1 MEKFAREM
9 YLCIPL
15 RGQKTLNFKTMNK
28 KIWIGLGVVALV
40 IFWGIGSRNSM
51 ATSDQEVK
59 ASWANV
65 QSAYQRRSDLIPNLV
80 KTVQG
85 VANFEKSTLTAV
97 IQARASATQMKLDAK
112 DLSPEN
118 MQKYQAA
125 QSSLGGALSRLMVVA
140 ENYPQL
146 RATENFSELQA
157 QLEGTENRIKEE
169 RDRFNS
175 SVKNYNSL
183 IVTFPNSLI
192 ASFSGFAEKGFFQAE
207 AGAEKAPEVNFD
219 EKK

>member
-1 MEKFAREM
+1 MN
-9 YLCIPL
+9 
-15 RGQKTLNFKTMNK
+15 KTLLTVL
-28 KIWIGLGVVALV
+28 IVLGVIALV
-40 IFWGIGSRNSM
+40 IFWGVGSRNSM
-51 ATSDQEVK
+51 ATSDQDVK
-59 ASWANV
+59 AKWANV
-65 QSAYQRRSDLIPNLV
+65 QSAYQRRADLIPNLV

-97 IQARASATQMKLDAK
+97 IEARASATQMKLDSK

-118 MQKYQAA
+118 LQKYQSA

-146 RATENFSELQA
+146 KATENFSELQA

-169 RDRFNS
+169 RDNFNTA
-175 SVKNYNSL
+175 VQGYNTL

-192 ASFSGFAEKGFFQAE
+192 ASFSGFAEKGFFQAD
-207 AGAEKAPEVNFD
+207 AGSDKAPEVNFD

>member
-1 MEKFAREM
+1 
-9 YLCIPL
+9 
-15 RGQKTLNFKTMNK
+15 MNK
-28 KIWIGLGVVALV
+28 TVWIVLGVIALV

-51 ATSDQEVK
+51 ATSDQDVK
-59 ASWANV
+59 AKWANV
-65 QSAYQRRSDLIPNLV
+65 QSAYQRRADLIPNLV

-97 IQARASATQMKLDAK
+97 IEARASATQMKLDSK

-118 MQKYQAA
+118 LQKYQAA

-146 RATENFSELQA
+146 KATENFSELQA

-169 RDRFNS
+169 RDNFNTA
-175 SVKNYNSL
+175 VQAYNTL

-207 AGAEKAPEVNFD
+207 AGSDKAPEVNFD

>member
-1 MEKFAREM
+1 
-9 YLCIPL
+9 
-15 RGQKTLNFKTMNK
+15 MNK
-28 KIWIGLGVVALV
+28 TVWIVLGVIALV
-40 IFWGIGSRNSM
+40 NFWGVGSRNSM
-51 ATSDQEVK
+51 ATSDQDVK
-59 ASWANV
+59 AKWANV
-65 QSAYQRRSDLIPNLV
+65 QSAYQRRADLIPNLV

-97 IQARASATQMKLDAK
+97 IEARASATQMKLDSK

-118 MQKYQAA
+118 LQKYQAA

-146 RATENFSELQA
+146 KATENFSELQA

-169 RDRFNS
+169 RDNFNA
-175 SVKNYNSL
+175 SVQAFNTL

-207 AGAEKAPEVNFD
+207 AGSDKAPEVNFD

>member
-1 MEKFAREM
+1 MN
-9 YLCIPL
+9 
-15 RGQKTLNFKTMNK
+15 KTLLTVL
-28 KIWIGLGVVALV
+28 IVLGVIALV

-51 ATSDQEVK
+51 ATSDQDVK
-59 ASWANV
+59 AKWANV
-65 QSAYQRRSDLIPNLV
+65 QSAYQRRADLIPNLV

-97 IQARASATQMKLDAK
+97 IQARASATQMKLDSK

-118 MQKYQAA
+118 LQKYQAA
-125 QSSLGGALSRLMVVA
+125 QSTLGGALSRLMVVA

-146 RATENFSELQA
+146 KATENFSELQA

-169 RDRFNS
+169 RDNFNA
-175 SVKNYNSL
+175 SVQAFNTL

-192 ASFSGFAEKGFFQAE
+192 ASFSGFAEKGFFQAD
-207 AGAEKAPEVNFD
+207 AGSDKAPEVNFD

>member
-1 MEKFAREM
+1 
-9 YLCIPL
+9 
-15 RGQKTLNFKTMNK
+15 MNK
-28 KIWIGLGVVALV
+28 TVWIVLGVIALV
-40 IFWGIGSRNSM
+40 IFWGVGSRNSM
-51 ATSDQEVK
+51 ATSDQDVK
-59 ASWANV
+59 AKWANV
-65 QSAYQRRSDLIPNLV
+65 QSAYQRRADLIPNLV
-80 KTVQG
+80 KT
-85 VANFEKSTLTAV
+85 LTAV
-97 IQARASATQMKLDAK
+97 IEARASATQMKLDSK

-118 MQKYQAA
+118 LQKYQAA

-146 RATENFSELQA
+146 KATENFSELQA

-169 RDRFNS
+169 RDNFNTA
-175 SVKNYNSL
+175 VQAYNTL

>member
-1 MEKFAREM
+1 MN
-9 YLCIPL
+9 
-15 RGQKTLNFKTMNK
+15 KTLLTVL
-28 KIWIGLGVVALV
+28 IVLGVIALV
-40 IFWGIGSRNSM
+40 IFWGVGSRNSM
-51 ATSDQEVK
+51 ATSDQDVK
-59 ASWANV
+59 AKWANV
-65 QSAYQRRSDLIPNLV
+65 QSAYQRRADLIPNLV

-97 IQARASATQMKLDAK
+97 IQARASATQMKLDSK

-118 MQKYQAA
+118 LQKYQAA

-146 RATENFSELQA
+146 KATENFSELQA

-169 RDRFNS
+169 RDNFNA
-175 SVKNYNSL
+175 SVQAFNTL

-192 ASFSGFAEKGFFQAE
+192 ASFSGFAEKGFFQAD
-207 AGAEKAPEVNFD
+207 AGSDKAPEVNFA

>member
-1 MEKFAREM
+1 
-9 YLCIPL
+9 
-15 RGQKTLNFKTMNK
+15 MNK
-28 KIWIGLGVVALV
+28 TVGIVLGVIALV
-40 IFWGIGSRNSM
+40 IFWGVGSRNSM
-51 ATSDQEVK
+51 ATSDQDVK
-59 ASWANV
+59 AKWANV
-65 QSAYQRRSDLIPNLV
+65 QSAYQRRADLIPNLV

-97 IQARASATQMKLDAK
+97 IEARASATQMKLDSK

-118 MQKYQAA
+118 LQKYQAA

-146 RATENFSELQA
+146 KATENFSELQA

-169 RDRFNS
+169 RDNFNS
-175 SVKNYNSL
+175 AVQAYKTL

-207 AGAEKAPEVNFD
+207 AGSEKAPEVNFD

>member
-1 MEKFAREM
+1 
-9 YLCIPL
+9 
-15 RGQKTLNFKTMNK
+15 MNK
-28 KIWIGLGVVALV
+28 TVWIVLGVIALV

-51 ATSDQEVK
+51 ATSDQDVK
-59 ASWANV
+59 AKWANV
-65 QSAYQRRSDLIPNLV
+65 QSAYQRRADLIPNLV
-80 KTVQG
+80 KTVQA

-97 IQARASATQMKLDAK
+97 IEARASATQMKLDSK

-118 MQKYQAA
+118 LQKYQAA

-146 RATENFSELQA
+146 KATENFSELQA

-169 RDRFNS
+169 RDNFNTA
-175 SVKNYNSL
+175 VQGYNSL
-183 IVTFPNSLI
+183 IVTFPNNLI
-192 ASFSGFAEKGFFQAE
+192 ASFSGFAEQGFFQAE
-207 AGAEKAPEVNFD
+207 AGSDKAPEVNFD

>member
-1 MEKFAREM
+1 
-9 YLCIPL
+9 
-15 RGQKTLNFKTMNK
+15 MNK
-28 KIWIGLGVVALV
+28 TVWIVLGVIALV
-40 IFWGIGSRNSM
+40 IFWGVGSRNSM
-51 ATSDQEVK
+51 ATSDQDVK
-59 ASWANV
+59 AKWANV
-65 QSAYQRRSDLIPNLV
+65 QSAYQRRADLIPNLV

-97 IQARASATQMKLDAK
+97 IEARASATQMKLDAK

-118 MQKYQAA
+118 LQKYQAA

-146 RATENFSELQA
+146 KATENFSELQA

-169 RDRFNS
+169 RDNFNTA
-175 SVKNYNSL
+175 VQGYNTL
-183 IVTFPNSLI
+183 IVTFPNNLI

-207 AGAEKAPEVNFD
+207 AGSEKAPEVNFD

>member
-1 MEKFAREM
+1 
-9 YLCIPL
+9 
-15 RGQKTLNFKTMNK
+15 MNK
-28 KIWIGLGVVALV
+28 TVWIVLGVIALV
-40 IFWGIGSRNSM
+40 IFWGVGSRNSM
-51 ATSDQEVK
+51 ATSDQDVK
-59 ASWANV
+59 AKWANV
-65 QSAYQRRSDLIPNLV
+65 QSAYQRRADLIPNLV

-97 IQARASATQMKLDAK
+97 IEARASATQMKLDSK

-118 MQKYQAA
+118 LQKYQAA

-146 RATENFSELQA
+146 KATENFSELQA

-169 RDRFNS
+169 RDNFNTA
-175 SVKNYNSL
+175 VQGYNTL

-207 AGAEKAPEVNFD
+207 AGSDKAPEVNFD

>member
-1 MEKFAREM
+1 
-9 YLCIPL
+9 
-15 RGQKTLNFKTMNK
+15 MNK
-28 KIWIGLGVVALV
+28 TVVTLLIVLGVIALV
-40 IFWGIGSRNSM
+40 IFWGVGARNSM
-51 ATSDQEVK
+51 AV
-59 ASWANV
+59 ASVDVQTKWANV
-65 QSAYQRRSDLIPNLV
+65 QSAYQRRADLIPNLV

-97 IQARASATQMKLDAK
+97 IEARASATQMKLDSK

-118 MQKYQAA
+118 LQKYQAA

-146 RATENFSELQA
+146 KATENFSELQA

-169 RDRFNS
+169 RDNFNTA
-175 SVKNYNSL
+175 VQGYNTL

-207 AGAEKAPEVNFD
+207 AGSEKAPEVNFD

>member
-1 MEKFAREM
+1 MAWHDEIF
-9 YLCIPL
+9 IPL
-15 RGQKTLNFKTMNK
+15 PDNKPLIFITMNK
-28 KIWIGLGVVALV
+28 TVWIVLGVIALV
-40 IFWGIGSRNSM
+40 VFWGVGARNSM

-65 QSAYQRRSDLIPNLV
+65 QSAYQRRADLIPNLV

-97 IQARASATQMKLDAK
+97 IEARASATQMKLDAK

-146 RATENFSELQA
+146 KATENFSELQA

-169 RDRFNS
+169 RDRFNA
-175 SVKNYNSL
+175 SVKGYNTL

-207 AGAEKAPEVNFD
+207 AGSEKAPEVNFD
-219 EKK
+219 ENK

>member
-1 MEKFAREM
+1 
-9 YLCIPL
+9 
-15 RGQKTLNFKTMNK
+15 MNK
-28 KIWIGLGVVALV
+28 KIWIGLGVIALV

-65 QSAYQRRSDLIPNLV
+65 ESAYQRRSDLIPNLV

-97 IQARASATQMKLDAK
+97 IEARASATQMKLDAK

-169 RDRFNS
+169 RDRFNT
-175 SVKNYNSL
+175 SVKNYNSI
-183 IVTFPNSLI
+183 IVTFPSNLI

-207 AGAEKAPEVNFD
+207 AGSEKAPEVNFD

>member
-1 MEKFAREM
+1 
-9 YLCIPL
+9 
-15 RGQKTLNFKTMNK
+15 MNK

-169 RDRFNS
+169 RDRFNGA
-175 SVKNYNSL
+175 VKNYNSL

>member
-1 MEKFAREM
+1 
-9 YLCIPL
+9 
-15 RGQKTLNFKTMNK
+15 MNK
-28 KIWIGLGVVALV
+28 TVWIVLGVIALV
-40 IFWGIGSRNSM
+40 IFWGVGSRNSM
-51 ATSDQEVK
+51 ATSDQDVK
-59 ASWANV
+59 AKWANV
-65 QSAYQRRSDLIPNLV
+65 QSAYQRRADLIPNLV

-97 IQARASATQMKLDAK
+97 IEARASATQMKLDSK

-118 MQKYQAA
+118 LQKYQAA

-146 RATENFSELQA
+146 KATENFSELQA

-169 RDRFNS
+169 RDNFNTA
-175 SVKNYNSL
+175 VQAYNTL

>member
-1 MEKFAREM
+1 
-9 YLCIPL
+9 
-15 RGQKTLNFKTMNK
+15 MNK
-28 KIWIGLGVVALV
+28 TVWIVLGVIALV

-51 ATSDQEVK
+51 ATSDQDVK
-59 ASWANV
+59 AKWANV
-65 QSAYQRRSDLIPNLV
+65 QSAYQRRADLIPNLV

-97 IQARASATQMKLDAK
+97 IEARASATQMKLDSK

-118 MQKYQAA
+118 LQKYQAA

-146 RATENFSELQA
+146 KATENFSELQA

-169 RDRFNS
+169 RDNFNTA
-175 SVKNYNSL
+175 VQGYNSL
-183 IVTFPNSLI
+183 IVTFPNNLI

-207 AGAEKAPEVNFD
+207 AGSDKAPEVNFD

>member
-1 MEKFAREM
+1 
-9 YLCIPL
+9 
-15 RGQKTLNFKTMNK
+15 MNK
-28 KIWIGLGVVALV
+28 TVWIVLGVIALV

-51 ATSDQEVK
+51 ATSDQDVK
-59 ASWANV
+59 AKWANV
-65 QSAYQRRSDLIPNLV
+65 QSAYQRRADLIPNLV

-85 VANFEKSTLTAV
+85 VANFEKLTLTAV
-97 IQARASATQMKLDAK
+97 IEARASATQMKLDSK

-118 MQKYQAA
+118 LQKYQAA

-146 RATENFSELQA
+146 KATENFSELQA

-169 RDRFNS
+169 RDNFNS
-175 SVKNYNSL
+175 AVQAYNTL

-207 AGAEKAPEVNFD
+207 AGSEKAPEVNFD

>member
-1 MEKFAREM
+1 
-9 YLCIPL
+9 
-15 RGQKTLNFKTMNK
+15 MNK
-28 KIWIGLGVVALV
+28 TVWIVLGVIALV

-51 ATSDQEVK
+51 ATSDQDVK
-59 ASWANV
+59 AKWANV
-65 QSAYQRRSDLIPNLV
+65 QSAYQRRADLIPNLV

-97 IQARASATQMKLDAK
+97 IEARASATQMKLDSK

-118 MQKYQAA
+118 LQKYQAA
-125 QSSLGGALSRLMVVA
+125 QSSLGGAVSRLMVVA

-146 RATENFSELQA
+146 KATENFSELQA

-169 RDRFNS
+169 RDNFNTA
-175 SVKNYNSL
+175 VQAYNTL

>member
-1 MEKFAREM
+1 
-9 YLCIPL
+9 
-15 RGQKTLNFKTMNK
+15 MNK

-97 IQARASATQMKLDAK
+97 IEARASATQVKLDAK

-169 RDRFNS
+169 RDRFNE

-183 IVTFPNSLI
+183 IVTFPNNLI

-207 AGAEKAPEVNFD
+207 AGSEKAPEVNFD

>member
-1 MEKFAREM
+1 MDCFGSDCSRD
-9 YLCIPL
+9 
-15 RGQKTLNFKTMNK
+15 
-28 KIWIGLGVVALV
+28 
-40 IFWGIGSRNSM
+40 FWGVGSRNSM
-51 ATSDQEVK
+51 ATSDQDVK
-59 ASWANV
+59 AKWANV
-65 QSAYQRRSDLIPNLV
+65 QSAYQRRADLIPNLV

-97 IQARASATQMKLDAK
+97 IEARASATQMKLDSK

-118 MQKYQAA
+118 LQKYQAA

-146 RATENFSELQA
+146 KATENFSELQA

-169 RDRFNS
+169 RDNFNTA
-175 SVKNYNSL
+175 VQAYNTL

>member
-1 MEKFAREM
+1 MS
-9 YLCIPL
+9 
-15 RGQKTLNFKTMNK
+15 RGL
-28 KIWIGLGVVALV
+28 IIGLVVAVLLV
-40 IFWGIGSRNSM
+40 LWGIGINNNL
-51 ATSDQEVK
+51 ATKSQSIK
-59 ASWANV
+59 AQWGDL
-65 QSAYQRRSDLIPNLV
+65 QSAYQRRADLIPNLV

-97 IQARASATQMKLDAK
+97 IEARASATQMKLDAK

-146 RATENFSELQA
+146 KATENFSELQA

-169 RDRFNS
+169 RDRFNE
-175 SVKNYNSL
+175 SVKGYNTL

-192 ASFSGFAEKGFFQAE
+192 ASFSGFTEKGFFQAE

>member
-1 MEKFAREM
+1 
-9 YLCIPL
+9 
-15 RGQKTLNFKTMNK
+15 MNK
-28 KIWIGLGVVALV
+28 TVWIVLGVIALV

-51 ATSDQEVK
+51 ATSDQDVK
-59 ASWANV
+59 AKWANV
-65 QSAYQRRSDLIPNLV
+65 QSAYQRRADLIPNLV
-80 KTVQG
+80 KTVQA

-97 IQARASATQMKLDAK
+97 IEARASATQMKLDSK

-118 MQKYQAA
+118 LQKYQAA

-146 RATENFSELQA
+146 KATENFSELQA

-169 RDRFNS
+169 RDNFNTA
-175 SVKNYNSL
+175 VQGYNTL

-207 AGAEKAPEVNFD
+207 AGSEKAPEVNFD

>member
-1 MEKFAREM
+1 
-9 YLCIPL
+9 
-15 RGQKTLNFKTMNK
+15 MNK
-28 KIWIGLGVVALV
+28 KIWIGLGVIALV

-169 RDRFNS
+169 RDRFNGA
-175 SVKNYNSL
+175 VKNYNSL

-207 AGAEKAPEVNFD
+207 AGSEKAPEVNFD

>member
-1 MEKFAREM
+1 
-9 YLCIPL
+9 
-15 RGQKTLNFKTMNK
+15 MNK
-28 KIWIGLGVVALV
+28 TVWIVLGVIALV

-51 ATSDQEVK
+51 ATSDQDVK
-59 ASWANV
+59 AKWANV
-65 QSAYQRRSDLIPNLV
+65 QSAYQRRADLIPNLV

-97 IQARASATQMKLDAK
+97 IEARASATKMKLDSK

-118 MQKYQAA
+118 LQKYQAA

-146 RATENFSELQA
+146 KATENFSELQA

-169 RDRFNS
+169 RDNFNTA
-175 SVKNYNSL
+175 VQAYNTL

-207 AGAEKAPEVNFD
+207 AGSEKAPEVNFD

>member
-1 MEKFAREM
+1 
-9 YLCIPL
+9 
-15 RGQKTLNFKTMNK
+15 MNK
-28 KIWIGLGVVALV
+28 KIWIGLGVIALV

-118 MQKYQAA
+118 SG
-125 QSSLGGALSRLMVVA
+125 SSKR
-140 ENYPQL
+140 
-146 RATENFSELQA
+146 
-157 QLEGTENRIKEE
+157 
-169 RDRFNS
+169 
-175 SVKNYNSL
+175 
-183 IVTFPNSLI
+183 
-192 ASFSGFAEKGFFQAE
+192 
-207 AGAEKAPEVNFD
+207 
-219 EKK
+219 

>member
-1 MEKFAREM
+1 
-9 YLCIPL
+9 
-15 RGQKTLNFKTMNK
+15 MNK
-28 KIWIGLGVVALV
+28 TVLIVLGVIALV
-40 IFWGIGSRNSM
+40 IFWGVGSRNSM
-51 ATSDQEVK
+51 ATSDQDVK
-59 ASWANV
+59 AKWANV
-65 QSAYQRRSDLIPNLV
+65 QSAYQRRADLIPNLV

-97 IQARASATQMKLDAK
+97 IEARASATQMKLDSK

-118 MQKYQAA
+118 LQKYQAA

-146 RATENFSELQA
+146 KATENFSELQV

-169 RDRFNS
+169 RDNFNTA
-175 SVKNYNSL
+175 VQAYNTL

-207 AGAEKAPEVNFD
+207 AGSEKAPEVNFD

>member
-1 MEKFAREM
+1 
-9 YLCIPL
+9 
-15 RGQKTLNFKTMNK
+15 MNK
-28 KIWIGLGVVALV
+28 TVWIVLGVIALV
-40 IFWGIGSRNSM
+40 IFWSVGSRNSM
-51 ATSDQEVK
+51 ATSDQDVK
-59 ASWANV
+59 AKWANV
-65 QSAYQRRSDLIPNLV
+65 QSAYQRRADLIPNLV

-97 IQARASATQMKLDAK
+97 IEARASATQMKLDSK

-118 MQKYQAA
+118 LQKYQAA

-146 RATENFSELQA
+146 KATENFSELQA

-169 RDRFNS
+169 RDNFNTA
-175 SVKNYNSL
+175 VQGYNTL

-207 AGAEKAPEVNFD
+207 AGSENAPEVNFD

>member
-1 MEKFAREM
+1 MAWHNEIF
-9 YLCIPL
+9 IPL
-15 RGQKTLNFKTMNK
+15 PDNKPLIFITMNK
-28 KIWIGLGVVALV
+28 TVWIVVGVIALV
-40 IFWGIGSRNSM
+40 VFWGISARNSM

-59 ASWANV
+59 SSWAKV
-65 QSAYQRRSDLIPNLV
+65 ESAYQRRADLIPNLV

-97 IQARASATQMKLDAK
+97 IEARASATQMKLDAK

-146 RATENFSELQA
+146 KATENFSELQA

-169 RDRFNS
+169 RDGFNDA
-175 SVKNYNSL
+175 VKAYNSL
-183 IVTFPNSLI
+183 VVTFPNSLI
-192 ASFSGFAEKGFFQAE
+192 ASFSGFSEKGFFQAD
-207 AGAEKAPEVNFD
+207 AGAEKAPEVNFE